1 MPYAFTEQ
9 GIGQLSSVVHSQ
21 KAIERS
27 IVIMNPE
34 QGVLIVQNT
43 LFVMSFE
50 NFEEFTTNVDY
61 NDIRLIGE
69 VNI

>member
-1 MPYAFTEQ
+1 MLTSIYTANVK
-9 GIGQLSSVVHSQ
+9 LNKSD
-21 KAIERS
+21 KDYKRS

-50 NFEEFTTNVDY
+50 NFETFITDVDY

>member
-1 MPYAFTEQ
+1 MLTSIYTADVK
-9 GIGQLSSVVHSQ
+9 LNKSD
-21 KAIERS
+21 KDYKRS

-50 NFEEFTTNVDY
+50 NFETFTTDVDY
-61 NDIRLIGE
+61 TDIRLIGE

>member
-1 MPYAFTEQ
+1 MLTSIYTADVK
-9 GIGQLSSVVHSQ
+9 LNKSD
-21 KAIERS
+21 KDYKRS
-27 IVIMNPE
+27 IIIMNPE

-43 LFVMSFE
+43 LFVISFE
-50 NFEEFTTNVDY
+50 NFEKFTTDVDY